1 MLKRTLTI
9 IDSSGNMSE
18 IDLNQFGK
26 TLLYMGRDESQ
37 CDIIIADPIV
47 SKIHGTFQLEHSYLL
62 YRDEDSSNGTYLGS
76 AEKRKMLEK
85 KDGYV
90 DLYDQSIMRIGNIH
104 EPEKMVLILYQ
115 MTDEYQMWKRQSL
128 DKSEI
133 LIGRNSSNQIVL
145 NHPGISKKHCAIY
158 KKDSKMILCDLN
170 SANGVM
176 VNGSPVRQYRELMDK
191 DIIQILDFQLF
202 YSNTCIYYRAL
213 TSGISLRA
221 CDINKTVGKGR
232 KKKKILQ
239 SVNCEIHPN
248 EFVAIIGGSGAGK
261 TTLMNAISGFEKEFS
276 GNVYCNGIN
285 LIEQFQYMKNIIGFV
300 PQQDIIYEN
309 LTLKRM
315 LLYTAKLKMPED
327 TQALKVDMVADVSGS
342 MSGTPLSEAQM
353 CMANFVNSMQFDAG
367 DQVELTSFAT
377 GVRLEQEFTDDASS
391 LIDEINDLVTGDM
404 TSLYDALYTAV
415 ERVATQSGARCVIAF
430 TDGNDN
436 YSDCSVTDVVNVAS
450 RYHVPV
456 FIIGIGSVDTTDL
469 YTITNQTGGEYYNI
483 NAVNSMQEIY
493 EKIYRMEKQLYMVEF
508 EDGTG
513 ADINDQSDIKTGYKS
528 VKYGGECNYTYTPN
542 VLLSAGSATLYKDG
556 PEAVVEEYLKNFDDA
571 VNHSDFS
578 LISNCLQKG
587 SPIYTEQEKYVQRDI
602 SEQLDSYELTDV
614 SYSDENNCVIST
626 RETYYVQVSG
636 EALQLMTQEC
646 KYSLVKEN
654 GNWFMTSFVDI
665 NVVSRIK
672 Q

>member
-1 MLKRTLTI
+1 MAYPASWNQEVDECAKIVNGNALWSWIYAVDAIFVEESDKNNSLIMIYVGKEEKMQKTKLGISVGTLCAAIYFTGI
-9 IDSSGNMSE
+9 
-18 IDLNQFGK
+18 FGGYF
-26 TLLYMGRDESQ
+26 TAVFL
-37 CDIIIADPIV
+37 A
-47 SKIHGTFQLEHSYLL
+47 
-62 YRDEDSSNGTYLGS
+62 
-76 AEKRKMLEK
+76 
-85 KDGYV
+85 GYV
-90 DLYDQSIMRIGNIH
+90 LLVENNEWLRKNAV
-104 EPEKMVLILYQ
+104 KA
-115 MTDEYQMWKRQSL
+115 
-128 DKSEI
+128 
-133 LIGRNSSNQIVL
+133 IVL
-145 NHPGISKKHCAIY
+145 MIIFSIVTAI
-158 KKDSKMILCDLN
+158 
-170 SANGVM
+170 
-176 VNGSPVRQYRELMDK
+176 
-191 DIIQILDFQLF
+191 
-202 YSNTCIYYRAL
+202 
-213 TSGISLRA
+213 
-221 CDINKTVGKGR
+221 
-232 KKKKILQ
+232 
-239 SVNCEIHPN
+239 
-248 EFVAIIGGSGAGK
+248 
-261 TTLMNAISGFEKEFS
+261 
-276 GNVYCNGIN
+276 IN
-285 LIEQFQYMKNIIGFV
+285 LIPDAISCVEHIMSAIKDRVSMYQAIDMANAESSEKKAYK
-300 PQQDIIYEN
+300 EN
-309 LTLKRM
+309 LEKINNLVAAKDKNYKAIKKAFSKMDQTVYMYIDPENVLDISIQQVDASDFPKVKLYLNIQDENTGNVPSGLDDTSFYVLKKDA
-315 LLYTAKLKMPED
+315 TANYVKQKVKAISQLNE
-327 TQALKVDMVADVSGS
+327 QEALKVDMVADVSGS

-377 GVRLEQEFTDDASS
+377 GVRLEQEFTGDASS

-436 YSDCSVTDVVNVAS
+436 YSDCSVTDVVNVAN

>member
-327 TQALKVDMVADVSGS
+327 TQRQEMEDRIAEVLKMVDLTEHQNTYIRKLSGGQKKRAS
-342 MSGTPLSEAQM
+342 IA
-353 CMANFVNSMQFDAG
+353 
-367 DQVELTSFAT
+367 VELLADPKLFFLDEPTSGLDPGTEKNLMLTLRNLAK
-377 GVRLEQEFTDDASS
+377 EQNKTV
-391 LIDEINDLVTGDM
+391 IIVTH
-404 TSLYDALYTAV
+404 T
-415 ERVATQSGARCVIAF
+415 TQ
-430 TDGNDN
+430 N
-436 YSDCSVTDVVNVAS
+436 
-450 RYHVPV
+450 
-456 FIIGIGSVDTTDL
+456 
-469 YTITNQTGGEYYNI
+469 
-483 NAVNSMQEIY
+483 
-493 EKIYRMEKQLYMVEF
+493 
-508 EDGTG
+508 
-513 ADINDQSDIKTGYKS
+513 
-528 VKYGGECNYTYTPN
+528 
-542 VLLSAGSATLYKDG
+542 
-556 PEAVVEEYLKNFDDA
+556 
-571 VNHSDFS
+571 
-578 LISNCLQKG
+578 
-587 SPIYTEQEKYVQRDI
+587 
-602 SEQLDSYELTDV
+602 
-614 SYSDENNCVIST
+614 
-626 RETYYVQVSG
+626 
-636 EALQLMTQEC
+636 LQLC
-646 KYSLVKEN
+646 DKVI
-654 GNWFMTSFVDI
+654 FMGPGGRLCLDLLT
-665 NVVSRIK
+665 K
-672 Q
+672 